1 MKKVLKKILNLFGF
15 KISRIN
21 SKNKNFDE
29 IYKLFLD
36 TEIII
41 FDVGA
46 NKGQSIERFKKIFPK
61 CTIHAFEPIHY
72 EYKNLVNK
80 YSREKNIILN
90 NFALGEKKHT
100 KEINLAKRSGV
111 SSFNEFNKNHMWIK
125 TRSKEYNTDV
135 ENFLTGKETVK
146 IDTIDNYCLENK
158 VNKID
163 ILKIDTQGYED
174 LVLAGAREVLKKNII
189 SAVELELIFDDTYNK
204 FLTFS
209 DIEKYLNENYRFSGI
224 KNYNNNLFE
233 GINFFSE
240 VLYINKKLINKI
252 LNK

>member
-1 MKKVLKKILNLFGF
+1 MKKVLKKILNLFGLE
-15 KISRIN
+15 ISRIN
-21 SKNKNFDE
+21 SKKLNFDE

-36 TEIII
+36 TELII

-61 CTIHAFEPIHY
+61 CTIHAFEPIHS

-90 NFALGEKKHT
+90 NFALGEKKHI

-111 SSFNEFNKNHMWIK
+111 SSFNEFNKNHIWIK

-135 ENFLTGKETVK
+135 ENFLTGRETVK
-146 IDTIDNYCLENK
+146 IDTIDNYCLLNK

-174 LVLAGAREVLKKNII
+174 EVLSGATHLIKNKKIKFI
-189 SAVELELIFDDTYNK
+189 EVEIMFDEVYTK
-204 FLTFS
+204 TMSFF
-209 DIEKYLNENYRFSGI
+209 DIEDKLMNNYKLYGI
-224 KNYNNNLFE
+224 DYQEFKNLSE
-233 GINFFSE
+233 GYMFA
-240 VLYINKKLINKI
+240 VDALYIRK
-252 LNK
+252 

>member
-1 MKKVLKKILNLFGF
+1 MKKILKKIINLFGF
-15 KISRIN
+15 EINRIN
-21 SKNKNFDE
+21 SKKLDFDE
-29 IYKLFLD
+29 IYRLFLD
-36 TEIII
+36 NELII
-41 FDVGA
+41 FDIGA
-46 NKGQSIERFKKIFPK
+46 NKGQSIERFRKIFPK

-72 EYKNLVNK
+72 EYKNLVKK
-80 YSREKNIILN
+80 YSGEKNIILN

-111 SSFNEFNKNHMWIK
+111 SSFNEFNKDHLWIK

-135 ENFLTGKETVK
+135 ENFLTGRETVK
-146 IDTIDNYCLENK
+146 IDKIDNYCLENNI
-158 VNKID
+158 NKID

-174 LVLAGAREVLKKNII
+174 LVLEGARETLKKNII

-209 DIEKYLNENYRFSGI
+209 DVEKFLNENFRFSGI

-240 VLYINKKLINKI
+240 ILYINKKLINKI
-252 LNK
+252 LKK

>member
-1 MKKVLKKILNLFGF
+1 MRKIIKKLINFFGYDII
-15 KISRIN
+15 KHN
-21 SKNKNFDE
+21 SKKLNFDD
-29 IYKLFLD
+29 IYKMFFND
-36 TEIII
+36 NIVI
-41 FDVGA
+41 FDIGA

-72 EYKNLVNK
+72 EYKNLLNK
-80 YSREKNIILN
+80 YSKEKNIILN
-90 NFALGEKKHT
+90 NFALGEKKNT

-111 SSFNEFNKNHMWIK
+111 SSFNEFNKNHIWIK

-135 ENFLTGKETVK
+135 ENFLTGRETVK

-158 VNKID
+158 INKID

-174 LVLAGAREVLKKNII
+174 LVLSGARDILKKNII

-209 DIEKYLNENYRFSGI
+209 DIEKYLNENFRFSGI

-240 VLYINKKLINKI
+240 VLFINKKLINKI
-252 LNK
+252 LYK